1 MWEECECFYQIE
13 IIEDQFI
20 EFVDYLQ
27 FKEIRLISF
36 LTQQVEIIF
45 EFFLKQFS
53 KDQADKFLLR

>member
-1 MWEECECFYQIE
+1 MWEECESFYQIE

-36 LTQQVEIIF
+36 LTQQVEIVF
-45 EFFLKQFS
+45 EFF
-53 KDQADKFLLR
+53 